1 MGEFCG
7 LRRPGIIVR
16 RAGVEKEEGREAGRE
31 GGLGGMSWL
40 CSWSQTD
47 WSQVCVG
54 VGR

>member
-31 GGLGGMSWL
+31 GGRARRDVMVVFMVP
-40 CSWSQTD
+40 D
-47 WSQVCVG
+47 
-54 VGR
+54 